1 MDIKQEEY
9 ILSHIDEEGEL
20 LAQLNRET
28 NLKIMRPRMLSGH
41 LQGRILKM
49 ICRMVNAKCV
59 LELGTFT
66 GYSAQ
71 CFAEALPDDG
81 VIYTIEANDELED
94 FINKYLDKSPNKH
107 KIKLI
112 IGDAVEEIAKIDELF
127 DLVFIDAN
135 KRDYC
140 EYYNL
145 IFPKVRKG
153 GVILADNTLWD
164 GKVYLSD
171 DKDAQT
177 EGLRAFN
184 DMIAADTRVEK
195 VILASRDGLTII
207 YKR

>member
-112 IGDAVEEIAKIDELF
+112 IGDAVKEIAKIDELF